1 MKNSEKTHNKIYIS
15 LLIAV
20 CLVLLTV
27 LFGVLLNVRK
37 NNLRLSGIDLYGQ
50 GQYVEALASFD
61 AGLKQWAPFSAALDL
76 DILLYKG
83 STYLRQGNFLG
94 AKNVY
99 EMVVN
104 EKAAPERAET
114 FRQIAAGLQCYA
126 EGKYD
131 DTVSI
136 LTPYAEQG
144 CYELYLYVGSS
155 YLEMGRY
162 EEMID
167 VFAAYEALGLDS
179 GFMRAEYGAYYIGQ
193 GDYENALAQA
203 QAGLAVND
211 GFQKELRWQEIV
223 CMEHKKDFSAA
234 KEKMAAYAKDYTLT
248 EQEQKEW
255 DFLQTR

>member
-1 MKNSEKTHNKIYIS
+1 MKNSGKAHNKIYIT
-15 LLIAV
+15 LLIV
-20 CLVLLTV
+20 ICLVLFAV
-27 LFGVLLNVRK
+27 LGGVLLNVRK
-37 NNLRLSGIDLYGQ
+37 NNLRLAGIDLYGQ

-61 AGLKQWAPFSAALDL
+61 AGLNQWAPFSAALDL
-76 DILLYKG
+76 DIMLYKG
-83 STYLRQGNFLG
+83 STYLLQGNFLG

-99 EMVVN
+99 EMVVS
-104 EKAAPERAET
+104 EKLAPEQAET
-114 FRQIAAGLQCYA
+114 FRQIASGLQCYV

-131 DTVSI
+131 ETASI

-155 YLEMGRY
+155 YLEMGKY
-162 EEMID
+162 EEMMA
-167 VFAAYEALGLDS
+167 VFAAYEELGMDS

-193 GDYENALAQA
+193 GDYENALAQV

-223 CMEHKKDFSAA
+223 CMEHMKDFSAA
-234 KEKMAAYAKDYTLT
+234 RDKMAAYAKDYTLT